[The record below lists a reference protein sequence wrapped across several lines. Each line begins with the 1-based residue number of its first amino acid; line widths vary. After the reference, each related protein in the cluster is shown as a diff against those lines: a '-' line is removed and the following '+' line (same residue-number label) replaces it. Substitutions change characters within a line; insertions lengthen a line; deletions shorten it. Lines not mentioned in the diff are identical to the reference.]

1 LAATIAHKAKPY
13 VYKTDIQEIFRAY
26 GGIPAGIGYRRNN
39 MSLSL
44 KNQKIQ
50 IYNELQ
56 GKSNL
61 FDIKTILR
69 LPGSSTV
76 AWLNRQL

>member
-1 LAATIAHKAKPY
+1 MAEFLQAL
-13 VYKTDIQEIFRAY
+13 
-26 GGIPAGIGYRRNN
+26 GYRRNN

-76 AWLNRQL
+76 ACQFRQL